1 MKKHR
6 KNEAGKCTV
15 TASKGCFPF
24 SVAEGKHMC
33 FTLIEL
39 LVVIAIIAILA
50 AMLMPALQKARE
62 SAKSS
67 SCRNNL
73 KTHGTVWQMY
83 INDTGWC
90 MLADQPKHSSQN
102 QSLPGSSSTITYW
115 GDIYLTYMPSS
126 YKTFACPGD
135 RNGSESY
142 YYSSSW
148 KRYCYSPS
156 NSSYGMNREGISLK
170 KRGAAAP
177 IRPTMVKKPTSFFI
191 IMDSALITNP
201 TQKSY
206 YYVKSVTETA
216 AVGMPNFIR
225 HGGYCFITY
234 GDGHAGSAMSDSYFD
249 PWSER
254 ALGSRAAGSKGNE
267 NWIWDG
273 KAP

>member
-1 MKKHR
+1 
-6 KNEAGKCTV
+6 
-15 TASKGCFPF
+15 
-24 SVAEGKHMC
+24 MC

-73 KTHGTVWQMY
+73 KTHGTIWQMY

-90 MLADQPKHSSQN
+90 MLADQPKRSI
-102 QSLPGSSSTITYW
+102 PGSASTITYW

-135 RNGSESY
+135 SSGSASY
-142 YYSSSW
+142 YYSGSH
-148 KRYCYSPS
+148 KQYCFDPS
-156 NSSYGMNREGISLK
+156 NSSYGMNREGITLG
-170 KRGAAAP
+170 KRGAPNGP
-177 IRPTMVKKPTSFFI
+177 IRATMVKKPTSFFI

-201 TQKSY
+201 TKKSY
-206 YYVKSVTETA
+206 YYVKAVSDTA

-225 HGGYCFITY
+225 HVGYCFITY
-234 GDGHAGSAMSDSYFD
+234 GDGHAGSAMADTWLN
-249 PWSER
+249 PWSES
-254 ALGSRAAGSKGNE
+254 ALGSRVAGSKGLQ
-267 NWIWDG
+267 NWTWDNL
-273 KAP
+273 P

>member
-1 MKKHR
+1 MKENTSPFR
-6 KNEAGKCTV
+6 KARAGQ
-15 TASKGCFPF
+15 
-24 SVAEGKHMC
+24 

-83 INDTGWC
+83 ANDTGWC

-102 QSLPGSSSTITYW
+102 QFLPGSSNDITYW

-135 RNGSESY
+135 RNGSEAY
-142 YYSSSW
+142 YYSGSY
-148 KRYCYSPS
+148 KRYCFNPS
-156 NSSYGMNREGISLK
+156 NSSYGMNREGITLG
-170 KRGAAAP
+170 KRGAANGRL
-177 IRPTMVKKPTSFFI
+177 RPTMVKKPTSFFI

-201 TQKSY
+201 TKKSY

-225 HGGYCFITY
+225 HGGSCFITY
-234 GDGHAGSAMSDSYFD
+234 GDGHAGSAMADTWLN
-249 PWSER
+249 PWSET
-254 ALGSRAAGSKGNE
+254 ALGSRLAGSKGLQ
-267 NWIWDG
+267 NWTWDNL
-273 KAP
+273 P